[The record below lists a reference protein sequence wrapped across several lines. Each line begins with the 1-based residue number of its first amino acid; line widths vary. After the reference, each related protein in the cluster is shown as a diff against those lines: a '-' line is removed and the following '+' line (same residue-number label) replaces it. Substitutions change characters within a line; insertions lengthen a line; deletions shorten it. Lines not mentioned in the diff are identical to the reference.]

1 MQSEGSQA
9 QNLDGS
15 HFSRS
20 RQSAL
25 RNQLD
30 PARGP
35 LDGMPCKSHQ
45 LRARASSSRPWEQP
59 GLIRRSVGDAG
70 LTLVA
75 GRGPKTG
82 GNLELGELHREPPYC
97 KPSTGPPASN
107 GSAASRSAKG
117 RVLACKSVWLGS
129 PRSGMGRSK
138 LAGNGRGGLMMKRDD
153 EHGSKKGTG
162 PARASGP
169 TTASGSNG

>member
-1 MQSEGSQA
+1 MQAAFAVGQELHGMQLEGSQA
-9 QNLDGS
+9 QNFDGS

-30 PARGP
+30 PGRGP
-35 LDGMPCKSHQ
+35 LDGMPSKSHQ

-75 GRGPKTG
+75 GRGTKNG
-82 GNLELGELHREPPYC
+82 ENLELGELHREPPYC
-97 KPSTGPPASN
+97 KPSTVPPVSN
-107 GSAASRSAKG
+107 
-117 RVLACKSVWLGS
+117 
-129 PRSGMGRSK
+129 
-138 LAGNGRGGLMMKRDD
+138 
-153 EHGSKKGTG
+153 
-162 PARASGP
+162 
-169 TTASGSNG
+169 

>member
-1 MQSEGSQA
+1 MQAAFVVGQELHGMQSEGSQA
-9 QNLDGS
+9 QNLDGG
-15 HFSRS
+15 HFSRN

-30 PARGP
+30 PGRGP

-45 LRARASSSRPWEQP
+45 LRARASSSRPGEQP

-82 GNLELGELHREPPYC
+82 ENLELGELHREPPYC
-97 KPSTGPPASN
+97 KPSTVPPASN

-117 RVLACKSVWLGS
+117 RVLACKSVWLGLS
-129 PRSGMGRSK
+129 RSGVGRST
-138 LAGNGRGGLMMKRDD
+138 LAGNGRGGQRMKRDD
-153 EHGSKKGTG
+153 DY
-162 PARASGP
+162 
-169 TTASGSNG
+169 

>member
-1 MQSEGSQA
+1 MQAAFAVGQELHGMQSEGSQA
-9 QNLDGS
+9 QNFDGS
-15 HFSRS
+15 HFFRN

-30 PARGP
+30 PGRSP

-82 GNLELGELHREPPYC
+82 GNLELG
-97 KPSTGPPASN
+97 
-107 GSAASRSAKG
+107 
-117 RVLACKSVWLGS
+117 
-129 PRSGMGRSK
+129 
-138 LAGNGRGGLMMKRDD
+138 
-153 EHGSKKGTG
+153 
-162 PARASGP
+162 
-169 TTASGSNG
+169 

>member
-1 MQSEGSQA
+1 MSGLGKDAAQSVHLLRGLEMGRPFRIFARKEFRADHGRLSLLIADHLQPRPFAIRPCHHTRLEARACSRGSGDMQAAFAVGQELHGMQSEGSPA
-9 QNLDGS
+9 QNLDGG

-20 RQSAL
+20 RQAAL

-30 PARGP
+30 PGRGP

-59 GLIRRSVGDAG
+59 GQIRRSAGYAG

-82 GNLELGELHREPPYC
+82 GNLEL
-97 KPSTGPPASN
+97 K
-107 GSAASRSAKG
+107 
-117 RVLACKSVWLGS
+117 
-129 PRSGMGRSK
+129 
-138 LAGNGRGGLMMKRDD
+138 
-153 EHGSKKGTG
+153 
-162 PARASGP
+162 
-169 TTASGSNG
+169 

>member
-1 MQSEGSQA
+1 MQAAFAVGQELHGMQSEGSQA
-9 QNLDGS
+9 QNFDGS
-15 HFSRS
+15 HFSRN

-30 PARGP
+30 PGRGP
-35 LDGMPCKSHQ
+35 LDGIPCKSHQ

-82 GNLELGELHREPPYC
+82 GNLELGELHR
-97 KPSTGPPASN
+97 
-107 GSAASRSAKG
+107 
-117 RVLACKSVWLGS
+117 
-129 PRSGMGRSK
+129 
-138 LAGNGRGGLMMKRDD
+138 
-153 EHGSKKGTG
+153 
-162 PARASGP
+162 
-169 TTASGSNG
+169 